1 MTERAGVYGGSLY
14 DLAAEEQL
22 TEPIMQDL
30 LEVRGIFR
38 ENQDYLRLLGE
49 PSIKREERIGLIEKA
64 FGTACERYFVS
75 FLKLLCDRGMLG
87 EYEGCVEA
95 YKKRY
100 NADHNIAEAVVTSAV
115 ALSDGQLD
123 SLSARLA
130 EMSGK
135 KIALT
140 AKVDPKVLAGIKVE
154 LEGKQLDGTVS
165 GRLSGMSKKLE
176 EIII

>member
-1 MTERAGVYGGSLY
+1 MY

-22 TEPIMQDL
+22 TEPIMKDL
-30 LEVRGIFR
+30 IEVRGIFR
-38 ENQDYLRLLGE
+38 ENQDYLRLLAE
-49 PSIKREERIGLIEKA
+49 PSIKREERIGLIENA

-115 ALSDGQLD
+115 ALSDGQLKA
-123 SLSARLA
+123 LSDKLA

-135 KIALT
+135 TIALSSR
-140 AKVDPKVLAGIKVE
+140 VDPKVLAGIKVE
-154 LEGKQLDGTVS
+154 LEGKQLDGTVT
-165 GRLSGMSKKLE
+165 GRLAGMSKKLE

>member
-38 ENQDYLRLLGE
+38 ENQDYLSLLSE

-130 EMSGK
+130 ELSGK

-140 AKVDPKVLAGIKVE
+140 SKVDPKVLAGIKVE
-154 LEGKQLDGTVS
+154 LEGKQLDGTVL

>member
-1 MTERAGVYGGSLY
+1 MY

-22 TEPIMQDL
+22 TEPIMKDL
-30 LEVRGIFR
+30 IEVRGIFR
-38 ENQDYLRLLGE
+38 ENQDYLRLLAE

-115 ALSDGQLD
+115 ALNNGQLKA
-123 SLSARLA
+123 LSARLE

-135 KIALT
+135 TIALT
-140 AKVDPKVLAGIKVE
+140 SKVDPKVLAGIKVE
-154 LEGKQLDGTVS
+154 LEGKQLDGTVM
-165 GRLSGMSKKLE
+165 GRLAGMSKKLE

>member
-1 MTERAGVYGGSLY
+1 MY

-22 TEPIMQDL
+22 TEPIMKDL
-30 LEVRGIFR
+30 IEVRGIFR
-38 ENQDYLRLLGE
+38 ENQDYLRLLAE

-115 ALSDGQLD
+115 ALNDGQLKA
-123 SLSARLA
+123 LSARLE

-135 KIALT
+135 TIALT
-140 AKVDPKVLAGIKVE
+140 SKVDPKVLAGIKVE
-154 LEGKQLDGTVS
+154 LEGKQLDGTVM
-165 GRLSGMSKKLE
+165 GRLAGMSKKLE

>member
-1 MTERAGVYGGSLY
+1 MY

-22 TEPIMQDL
+22 TEPIMKDL
-30 LEVRGIFR
+30 IEVRGIFR
-38 ENQDYLRLLGE
+38 ENQDYLRLLAE

-130 EMSGK
+130 ELSGK

-140 AKVDPKVLAGIKVE
+140 SKVDPKVLAGIKVE
-154 LEGKQLDGTVS
+154 LEGKQLDGTVL

>member
-1 MTERAGVYGGSLY
+1 MK
-14 DLAAEEQL
+14 DL
-22 TEPIMQDL
+22 I
-30 LEVRGIFR
+30 EVRGIFR
-38 ENQDYLRLLGE
+38 ENQDYLRLLAE

-115 ALSDGQLD
+115 ALNNGQLKA
-123 SLSARLA
+123 LSARLE

-135 KIALT
+135 TIALT
-140 AKVDPKVLAGIKVE
+140 SKVDPKVLAGIKVE
-154 LEGKQLDGTVS
+154 LEGKQLDGTVM
-165 GRLSGMSKKLE
+165 GRLAGMSKKLE

>member
-30 LEVRGIFR
+30 LEVRVIFR
-38 ENQDYLRLLGE
+38 ENQDYLSLLRE

-130 EMSGK
+130 ELSGK

-140 AKVDPKVLAGIKVE
+140 SKVDPKVLAGIKVE
-154 LEGKQLDGTVS
+154 LEGKQLDGTVL

>member
-22 TEPIMQDL
+22 TEPIMKDL
-30 LEVRGIFR
+30 IEVRGIFR
-38 ENQDYLRLLGE
+38 ENQDYLRLLAE

-115 ALSDGQLD
+115 ALNDGQLKA
-123 SLSARLA
+123 LSARLE

-135 KIALT
+135 TIALT
-140 AKVDPKVLAGIKVE
+140 SKVDPKVLAGIKVE
-154 LEGKQLDGTVS
+154 LEGKQLDGTVM
-165 GRLSGMSKKLE
+165 GRLAGMSKKLE